1 MPCDKGDL
9 QAGRAGSAGFSLAQS
24 QRQIV
29 ICSCQDRGEV
39 PGWGLRP
46 AVLLSKAQRTPQT
59 RTSER
64 EPVLLSKTQRP
75 PLKRR
80 TRNCAALK
88 AQRPP
93 PTHHTPKQNCS
104 AEYASETDI
113 RFARAL
119 GAKGVGGD
127 RSLTERVRPSRA
139 ARHSSARCAFR
150 AHFLRRARFFGFAT
164 LAAFFAAGLRADLE
178 RFLAMFSILFPF
190 DGA

>member
-1 MPCDKGDL
+1 MRVTTV
-9 QAGRAGSAGFSLAQS
+9 AGRS
-24 QRQIV
+24 QLPNRKNKTK
-29 ICSCQDRGEV
+29 
-39 PGWGLRP
+39 P
-46 AVLLSKAQRTPQT
+46 AVTAAEPQNKNT
-59 RTSER
+59 
-64 EPVLLSKTQRP
+64 
-75 PLKRR
+75 
-80 TRNCAALK
+80 
-88 AQRPP
+88 
-93 PTHHTPKQNCS
+93 QNCS